1 MHPRDAHERELSM
14 RAIKLLV
21 SGLVMAAAVAVHA
34 ATPDATVQA
43 RQKNF
48 KQIGAAAKAAGDTLK
63 TGSPDVGVIK
73 TSAATIAMLA
83 PHVPTWFPAG
93 TGIGSYKGKTGA
105 KPEIWSDNAGF
116 TAAAANLA
124 KAANEFKAAADSG
137 NLTAIRAKQQALG
150 MACKSCHDKYRQK
163 DD

>member
-1 MHPRDAHERELSM
+1 M
-14 RAIKLLV
+14 RAMKLLV
-21 SGLVMAAAVAVHA
+21 SGLVLAGAVAVHA
-34 ATPDATVQA
+34 ATPQETVET

-63 TGSPDVGVIK
+63 TGAPDVAVIRK
-73 TSAATIAMLA
+73 SAATINALA
-83 PHVPTWFPAG
+83 PHVATWFPAG

-116 TAAAANLA
+116 KAAAANLV
-124 KAANEFKAAADSG
+124 KAAGDYKIAADSG
-137 NLTAIRAKQQALG
+137 NLSEIRAKQMALG
-150 MACKSCHDKYRQK
+150 MACKGCHDKYRQK